1 MAVHL
6 HSERRINRT
15 VSHLRGVKNALAL
28 EAIRIGARAEA
39 RLESHR
45 DPDNATNHEIEIDF
59 GRVDAFVSLVGPA
72 PLSVE
77 FGHWYTGNLGG
88 SPKYVPGLYILM
100 GASGLI

>member
-15 VSHLRGVKNALAL
+15 VSRLPGVKAAIAA
-28 EAIRIGARAEA
+28 EATRIGARAKA

-45 DPDNATNHEIEIDF
+45 DPTNATDHQIEVDF